1 MMRGGCRCGRGK
13 GLLRGRSLAG
23 RIRLRRRRSTDH
35 RLTAVTAE
43 DGAIGLLGSTMRTEH
58 IIPLS

>member
-1 MMRGGCRCGRGK
+1 MMRGGCRCGRGN
-13 GLLRGRSLAG
+13 GLLLSRGLADRSW
-23 RIRLRRRRSTDH
+23 LRRRGSTDH
-35 RLTAVTAE
+35 RLTTVAAE